1 MMPAAESINPLT
13 EAIQLAIAPV
23 FLLTGVAGMLN
34 ALGIR
39 LARVI
44 DRGRALEDIL
54 IQSSPSTEP
63 RFDQFMIELQ
73 SLDQRRKIIN
83 GATALMVLC
92 AVLIGLTV
100 VELFYSTG
108 LQGRL
113 QLSHWVAT
121 TFLLGF
127 GSFIAA
133 CVLYLVEII
142 LASRSITLFK
152 KRP

>member
-142 LASRSITLFK
+142 LASRSITLFR